1 MQMEYINTWENKLFL
16 SLPGTGVG
24 GGWRL
29 VGGLSAKILVQ
40 HYGAA
45 NALATLRKEMKY
57 IRETRNTK
65 SI

>member
-29 VGGLSAKILVQ
+29 VGGLSAKILVFIS
-40 HYGAA
+40 AA
-45 NALATLRKEMKY
+45 LWGGKCVSN
-57 IRETRNTK
+57 
-65 SI
+65 SS